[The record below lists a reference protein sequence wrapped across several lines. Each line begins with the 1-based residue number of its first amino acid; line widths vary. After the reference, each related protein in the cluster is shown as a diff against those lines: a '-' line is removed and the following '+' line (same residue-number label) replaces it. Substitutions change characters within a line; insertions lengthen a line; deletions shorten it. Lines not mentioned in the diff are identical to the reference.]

1 MTTRIWEKGLEKQIV
16 SGIKTSHLGPDGP
29 DSPIKVNERVY
40 FGPSTVDGFLST
52 SRFWTGIWTRI
63 PKPTIRSTKTQRYLT
78 TSWKSYVRLEWC
90 SMNYL
95 GESVRNYI
103 LYILAFIFIFLR
115 TNRRKQSRSIGRS
128 NWSRKQR
135 PSDSWTVQPGPLSLI
150 IILSIFVYLSAN
162 FVIWQYLMA
171 NLTRF
176 LIQVI
181 SFVVYHNPFDSI
193 VHVFCPPSREIKTY
207 LKSCMIFS

>member
-29 DSPIKVNERVY
+29 DSPIKINERVY
-40 FGPSTVDGFLST
+40 FGPSTVDGSLSR

-63 PKPTIRSTKTQRYLT
+63 PKPTIRSTKTRTILT
-78 TSWKSYVRLEWC
+78 TGLKSYGPIEWC
-90 SMNYL
+90 SMSYL
-95 GESVRNYI
+95 GEYVPNYI
-103 LYILAFIFIFLR
+103 LQAFIFTFLG
-115 TNRRKQSRSIGRS
+115 TNRRIRSRFKGWS

-135 PSDSWTVQPGPLSLI
+135 PSDSWTVRPGPLSLI

-162 FVIWQYLMA
+162 FVIWQYLMV